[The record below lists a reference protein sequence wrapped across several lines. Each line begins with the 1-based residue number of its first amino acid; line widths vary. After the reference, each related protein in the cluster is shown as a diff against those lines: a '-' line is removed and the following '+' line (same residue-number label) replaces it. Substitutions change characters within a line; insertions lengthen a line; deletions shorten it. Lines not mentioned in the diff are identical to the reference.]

1 MEGILKKHI
10 TREEAI
16 KMIRKNDCPFV
27 KCRYQ
32 GPTCYSE
39 KCIDLFFD
47 EYEKTLAYNF
57 EEQRIRENNAS
68 QEFLEECKKTA
79 EKYEIKDSGNRTEFS
94 TGAVRDIQDDK
105 GRCDLLPLDVVSF
118 CFNGCESE
126 VLKQIGCFMSSGAT
140 VHLVGAIEE
149 FCMLKNC
156 TIPQIMLE
164 VSMHYKQGA
173 EKYGE
178 RNWEKGIP
186 LHSFIDSGVRH
197 FLKHID
203 GQTDERHDRA
213 FVWNMLGAIW
223 TMEHKPEMIDIP
235 FELIGGKTE

>member
-1 MEGILKKHI
+1 M
-10 TREEAI
+10 
-16 KMIRKNDCPFV
+16 
-27 KCRYQ
+27 
-32 GPTCYSE
+32 S
-39 KCIDLFFD
+39 
-47 EYEKTLAYNF
+47 
-57 EEQRIRENNAS
+57 
-68 QEFLEECKKTA
+68 
-79 EKYEIKDSGNRTEFS
+79 EIKDSGNRTEYEVNGVK

-105 GRCDLLPLDVVSF
+105 GRVDLVPL
-118 CFNGCESE
+118 
-126 VLKQIGCFMSSGAT
+126 
-140 VHLVGAIEE
+140 GAIAPLFTPDICSVLENISYFLE
-149 FCMLKNC
+149 TGNSKYLRVSICGFCSINDWSLPEC
-156 TIPQIMLE
+156 ILE

-186 LHSFIDSGVRH
+186 LHSYIDSGVRH

-235 FELIGGKTE
+235 FELIGGKNVQLNKSDC

>member
-1 MEGILKKHI
+1 MIFSEEELDVFEGGGVREKK
-10 TREEAI
+10 
-16 KMIRKNDCPFV
+16 DGV
-27 KCRYQ
+27 
-32 GPTCYSE
+32 
-39 KCIDLFFD
+39 
-47 EYEKTLAYNF
+47 
-57 EEQRIRENNAS
+57 
-68 QEFLEECKKTA
+68 
-79 EKYEIKDSGNRTEFS
+79 
-94 TGAVRDIQDDK
+94 
-105 GRCDLLPLDVVSF
+105 GRCDLLPLGVVASLYEQEQPSAIF
-118 CFNGCESE
+118 YLIADFMEIGDKES
-126 VLKQIGCFMSSGAT
+126 LYRA
-140 VHLVGAIEE
+140 LRE
-149 FCMLKNC
+149 FAYMKEISISNML
-156 TIPQIMLE
+156 LD

-235 FELIGGKTE
+235 FELIGGKNVQLNKSDC

>member
-1 MEGILKKHI
+1 M
-10 TREEAI
+10 
-16 KMIRKNDCPFV
+16 
-27 KCRYQ
+27 
-32 GPTCYSE
+32 S
-39 KCIDLFFD
+39 
-47 EYEKTLAYNF
+47 
-57 EEQRIRENNAS
+57 
-68 QEFLEECKKTA
+68 
-79 EKYEIKDSGNRTEFS
+79 EIKDSGNRTEFG

-105 GRCDLLPLDVVSF
+105 GRCDLLPLGV
-118 CFNGCESE
+118 
-126 VLKQIGCFMSSGAT
+126 
-140 VHLVGAIEE
+140 VGACFIGADGHVLENISFFME
-149 FCMLKNC
+149 SGEKMYLVNAINAFCAINNWSL
-156 TIPQIMLE
+156 TEAMLE

-186 LHSFIDSGVRH
+186 LHSYIDSGVRH

-235 FELIGGKTE
+235 FELIGGKNVQLNKSDC

>member
-1 MEGILKKHI
+1 M
-10 TREEAI
+10 
-16 KMIRKNDCPFV
+16 
-27 KCRYQ
+27 
-32 GPTCYSE
+32 
-39 KCIDLFFD
+39 
-47 EYEKTLAYNF
+47 KTV
-57 EEQRIRENNAS
+57 
-68 QEFLEECKKTA
+68 
-79 EKYEIKDSGNRTEFS
+79 IKDSGNRTEFG

-105 GRCDLLPLDVVSF
+105 GRCDLLPLGVVASVFEDFGTDEILENINSF
-118 CFNGCESE
+118 MESGE
-126 VLKQIGCFMSSGAT
+126 KKYLCK
-140 VHLVGAIEE
+140 AIRG
-149 FCMLKNC
+149 FAAINH
-156 TIPQIMLE
+156 ISVPQIMLE

-186 LHSFIDSGVRH
+186 LHSYIDSGVRH

-235 FELIGGKTE
+235 FEMLEGKKE

>member
-1 MEGILKKHI
+1 M
-10 TREEAI
+10 
-16 KMIRKNDCPFV
+16 
-27 KCRYQ
+27 
-32 GPTCYSE
+32 S
-39 KCIDLFFD
+39 
-47 EYEKTLAYNF
+47 
-57 EEQRIRENNAS
+57 
-68 QEFLEECKKTA
+68 
-79 EKYEIKDSGNRTEFS
+79 EIKDSGNRTEFS

-105 GRCDLLPLDVVSF
+105 GRCDLLPLGVVAKLLAHNEYMVLNQIDMFMQTGDKDFLYSAIANF
-118 CFNGCESE
+118 GAVKE
-126 VLKQIGCFMSSGAT
+126 VS
-140 VHLVGAIEE
+140 H
-149 FCMLKNC
+149 
-156 TIPQIMLE
+156 PQIILD

-213 FVWNMLGAIW
+213 FIWNMLGAIW

-235 FELIGGKTE
+235 FDMLGGKDA